1 MVRERQT
8 ASNRRRK
15 ALEVTQTRK
24 DKWVR
29 CTDALP
35 QEQPP
40 HVEEAEEELEN
51 QEQEV
56 PSRDGP
62 SSDVV
67 VGDAENEDD
76 GDSVTL
82 LQECL
87 GISQTEARAALNGG
101 KSVGLAWL
109 KENFMTV
116 KSTDSDER
124 VGYCV
129 RAYLLFVLGCT
140 LFIDKSGTNVD
151 VSLLSLLSDLE
162 KVDTYTW
169 GTGGLA
175 YLCRRLAWIHEHFP
189 TLQQPEN
196 LNYTKDLPR
205 AHRWLPRRKAGNVSV
220 SHYRRMLDDLR
231 VDQVIFDPYKAR
243 RGDVPPIVFYT
254 GPIRGMSI
262 VEPYLPDRVLRQFG
276 LVQTSWEYHI
286 MPEAK
291 RIRTRADVSW
301 ECYPNYLEWLSRY
314 SHCRVSPDA
323 GAGEGEVNT
332 GGNDGMK
339 LAAIAAE
346 VDKVYADELSP
357 FNMRQALRNIS
368 KILRP
373 NTEGEPTTP
382 FTTESYTRC
391 H

>member
-8 ASNRRRK
+8 ASNRWCK
-15 ALEVTQTRK
+15 ASEVTQTRK
-24 DKWVR
+24 GKRVR
-29 CTDALP
+29 RTDALP

-40 HVEEAEEELEN
+40 HVEGVEADTEAEAEN

-62 SSDVV
+62 SSDVD
-67 VGDAENEDD
+67 VGDAENVPRGGGGGGGGNAVHIKEDD
-76 GDSVTL
+76 RDLVTL

-87 GISQTEARAALNGG
+87 GISQTEVRAVLNGG
-101 KSVGLAWL
+101 KSVGLTWL

-124 VGYCV
+124 VGY
-129 RAYLLFVLGCT
+129 Y
-140 LFIDKSGTNVD
+140 
-151 VSLLSLLSDLE
+151 LE
-162 KVDTYTW
+162 KVGTYAW
-169 GTGGLA
+169 GTEGLA
-175 YLCRRLAWIHEHFP
+175 YLCRQLGTTSRRGVRQMCGYTTLLEAWIHEHFP

-196 LNYTKDLPR
+196 PNYTEDLPR
-205 AHRWLPRRKAGNVSV
+205 AHRWLPRREAGNVSV
-220 SHYRRMLDDLR
+220 SHYRRMLDDLHA
-231 VDQVIFDPYKAR
+231 DQVIFDPYKAR

-262 VEPYLPDRVLRQFG
+262 VEPYLPDRV
-276 LVQTSWEYHI
+276 
-286 MPEAK
+286 
-291 RIRTRADVSW
+291 
-301 ECYPNYLEWLSRY
+301 
-314 SHCRVSPDA
+314 VSPDA
-323 GAGEGEVNT
+323 GAGEVNT
-332 GGNDGMK
+332 GGSDGMK

-346 VDKVYADELSP
+346 VDKVYADKLSP

-368 KILRP
+368 KKLRR

-382 FTTESYTRC
+382 FTIESYTRC